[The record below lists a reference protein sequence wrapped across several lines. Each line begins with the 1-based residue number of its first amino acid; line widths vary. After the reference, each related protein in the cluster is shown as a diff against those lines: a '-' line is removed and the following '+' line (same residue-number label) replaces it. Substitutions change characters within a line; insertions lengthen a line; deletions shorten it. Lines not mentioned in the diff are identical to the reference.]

1 MRIVSLIPA
10 ATEIVYALGLGDE
23 LVGRS
28 PADDHPPEA
37 LDVPAVAWIDEAAGS
52 LEGAS
57 TGIAGTDDGTRH
69 SPHHIDLDALA
80 AARPEL
86 ILTQRMCR
94 VCAVSLDQVE
104 AAVRTLGI
112 DPTIVTLD
120 IESVEGVLNAIST
133 VGAFAEA
140 EDEAVGLIEILRQRL
155 AAIEDRVLERRLAG
169 VAPRRVVVLEWLE
182 PPFSSGHWVPEMVRR
197 AGGWDLLGQEGRP
210 SEAVSWERVREVD
223 PDQILLA
230 PCGMDTSAAVREW
243 ERSTMPVWFDSLRAV
258 QDDELLAVDGGG
270 LLSRPGPRVIEGIAM
285 LAEVFDPEGLAGFAP
300 AGSWLRLGRT
310 TGRARGHR

>member
-28 PADDHPPEA
+28 PADDHPGEVA
-37 LDVPAVAWIDEAAGS
+37 EVPVVAWVDPGDEQPVGPPS
-52 LEGAS
+52 GL
-57 TGIAGTDDGTRH
+57 TGEPAPRP

-80 AARPEL
+80 VARPDL

-94 VCAVSLDQVE
+94 VCAVDLDQVE

-112 DPTIVTLD
+112 EPTIVTLD
-120 IESVEGVLNAIST
+120 AETVEGIFNGIST

-155 AAIEDRVLERRLAG
+155 AAVEDRVLERRLAG

-197 AGGWDLLGQEGRP
+197 AGGRSMRRRRTTEVCGRCSRFRCRSVRP
-210 SEAVSWERVREVD
+210 GSAYWMCSGPGRVR
-223 PDQILLA
+223 
-230 PCGMDTSAAVREW
+230 
-243 ERSTMPVWFDSLRAV
+243 
-258 QDDELLAVDGGG
+258 
-270 LLSRPGPRVIEGIAM
+270 
-285 LAEVFDPEGLAGFAP
+285 
-300 AGSWLRLGRT
+300 
-310 TGRARGHR
+310 

>member
-28 PADDHPPEA
+28 PADDHPAEVA
-37 LDVPAVAWIDEAAGS
+37 DVPVVARVDEGEVEPGPPAA
-52 LEGAS
+52 L
-57 TGIAGTDDGTRH
+57 TGTPAPRP

-80 AARPEL
+80 VARPDL
-86 ILTQRMCR
+86 ILTQRMCQ

-112 DPTIVTLD
+112 EPTVVAL
-120 IESVEGVLNAIST
+120 EASSVEGILNSIST

-155 AAIEDRVLERRLAG
+155 AAVEDRVLERRLAG
-169 VAPRRVVVLEWLE
+169 IAPRRVVILEWLE

-197 AGGWDLLGQEGRP
+197 AGGWDLLGQEGQP
-210 SEAVSWERVREVD
+210 SVEVSWERVRDVD
-223 PDQILLA
+223 PDQVLLA
-230 PCGMDTSAAVREW
+230 PCGMDAAQAVGEW
-243 ERSTMPVWFDSLRAV
+243 EQATMPVWFDSLRAV
-258 QDDELLAVDGGG
+258 QSGDLVAVDGGG
-270 LLSRPGPRVIEGIAM
+270 LLSRPGPRVIDGIAM
-285 LAEVFDPEGLAGFAP
+285 LAEVFDPEGLADFAP
-300 AGSWLRLGRT
+300 PGSWLSLRRT
-310 TGRARGHR
+310 TDRARSRS